1 MAAPKSEPTVFV
13 GIVLDFETGDL
24 DPQNGACTQIAM
36 KAVRLDT
43 WEVIDTYMNNIY
55 PYKHK
60 SDILGKTRK
69 KVLKNKR
76 EIEEEEGQL
85 MKYEEAALTY
95 SDISMDMLYEKGV
108 DVEQVAS
115 DVIDFATRNTL
126 SKSKTAKPFL
136 IGQNIVFDCGF
147 LQQLMAY
154 GGKLKEFAKVFAGIT
169 DFWGNFQPH
178 YVDTIAMGQLT
189 YAGDPEVTSYKL
201 ELLAGNYKLIGYY
214 LYD

>member
-24 DPQNGACTQIAM
+24 DPQNGACTDRNE
-36 KAVRLDT
+36 AVRLDT
-43 WEVIDTYMNNIY
+43 WEVIDTYMNYIY

-154 GGKLKEFAKVFAGIT
+154 GGETEGICQG
-169 DFWGNFQPH
+169 FCRNS
-178 YVDTIAMGQLT
+178 LT
-189 YAGDPEVTSYKL
+189 FGGTSS
-201 ELLAGNYKLIGYY
+201 LIM
-214 LYD
+214 

>member
-43 WEVIDTYMNNIY
+43 WEVIDTYMNYIY

-85 MKYEEAALTY
+85 MKYEEAALT
-95 SDISMDMLYEKGV
+95 
-108 DVEQVAS
+108 
-115 DVIDFATRNTL
+115 
-126 SKSKTAKPFL
+126 
-136 IGQNIVFDCGF
+136 
-147 LQQLMAY
+147 
-154 GGKLKEFAKVFAGIT
+154 KVFAGIT

-178 YVDTIAMGQLT
+178 YVDTIDLGKLT
-189 YAGDPEVTSYKL
+189 FAGDPEVTSYKL
-201 ELLAGNYKLIGYY
+201 ELLAERLGIELDDAHDADADVTATLNVAIVCSNRLRNSDGSSTGAGLQKKEKSRTHFKI
-214 LYD
+214 

>member
-43 WEVIDTYMNNIY
+43 WEVIDTYMNYIY

-95 SDISMDMLYEKGV
+95 SDISMDML
-108 DVEQVAS
+108 
-115 DVIDFATRNTL
+115 
-126 SKSKTAKPFL
+126 
-136 IGQNIVFDCGF
+136 
-147 LQQLMAY
+147 
-154 GGKLKEFAKVFAGIT
+154 
-169 DFWGNFQPH
+169 
-178 YVDTIAMGQLT
+178 
-189 YAGDPEVTSYKL
+189 
-201 ELLAGNYKLIGYY
+201 
-214 LYD
+214 